1 MSGIAKIQQLRDD
14 YRSGAGTNFTPG
26 KEVWLKDGDQ
36 IFLTSVATGEPEDS
50 FLEDYYMYTFRQ
62 NNRWTNVLRDDG
74 IDQSA
79 VPDDVRPSHK
89 FAFWA
94 YVHEVIHPI
103 KRVDTWEEVE
113 GPGGRKMFKETIN
126 DFRIIPLGFGRSD
139 YIWNQLVDVYSDW
152 GQLDKGVIRI
162 KRTGSGA
169 YDTSYAITAT
179 PRDTEIPENKLT
191 EVTDLPAIKQYY
203 LERYSDVP
211 TTESTGFD
219 KSSSESK
226 ANDLF

>member
-1 MSGIAKIQQLRDD
+1 MSGISRIQQLRQENK
-14 YRSGAGTNFTPG
+14 YPVNNGPANRELWF
-26 KEVWLKDGDQ
+26 KDGDQ
-36 IFLTSVATGEPEDS
+36 AFLSAVATGKDDDTLLDEVY
-50 FLEDYYMYTFRQ
+50 LYVYRVG
-62 NNRWTNVLRDDG
+62 NRWVSVLKDES
-74 IDQSA
+74 IDITE
-79 VPDDVRPSHK
+79 VPSDTRPSHK

-191 EVTDLPAIKQYY
+191 EVTVLPAIKQYY